1 MEWYEK
7 FDFDENPF
15 STDPR
20 ENHDKLVDMEEIIEE
35 IFYRINSGSM
45 LVVEGFEGAGKTTL
59 LMVAAKKFGGKKR
72 VAYVDCKVLHK
83 KLNITRVLQN
93 RYGFFGRLLNKKPK
107 NMIVLMDNIHEL
119 SKLNT
124 ERLKYYFDQ
133 NYIKS
138 IIFTT
143 EKYSKVKFSDS
154 LRDRI
159 GKRVVKIPKLSDY
172 DAAEIIRKRVDDDSS
187 ELFNETII
195 EKIFKISKNSPKRLL
210 ENCARV
216 AQVAANKD
224 RNRVQMIDLKI
235 LGKRK

>member
-20 ENHDKLVDMEEIIEE
+20 EHHDKLVDMEEIIEE

-45 LVVEGFEGAGKTTL
+45 LVIEGNEGSGKTTL
-59 LMVAAKKFGGKKR
+59 LMVAAKRFGGRRK
-72 VAYVDCKVLHK
+72 VAYIDCKILNK
-83 KLNITRVLQN
+83 KLNITRVLRN
-93 RYGFFGRLLNKKPK
+93 RFGLWGRLFNKTPK

-124 ERLKYYFDQ
+124 ERLKFYFDQ

-138 IIFTT
+138 IIFTA

-154 LRDRI
+154 LKDRI
-159 GKRVVKIPKLSDY
+159 GKRVVSIPKLSDY
-172 DAAEIIRKRVDDDSS
+172 DASEIVRKRIDDDSS
-187 ELFNETII
+187 ELFNDDII
-195 EKIFKISKNSPKRLL
+195 KKIFKLSKSSPKRLL
-210 ENCARV
+210 RNCARV

-224 RNRVQMIDLKI
+224 RNRVQMVDLKI
-235 LGKRK
+235 LGRKK